1 MSRSGLI
8 TFAFCLR
15 IFQLSNGNVLKLQS
29 RNGNKNINKIKVCIF
44 YEQFFTPFTST
55 CFIFIL
61 FFFWKIPVVVG
72 KMNRTVQST
81 QPPTTTTQAPLTTPG
96 LSTAFECYLDSVS
109 WFWIHVWF
117 SMIEQLIHQ
126 KGELW
131 QVADCDPPG
140 SDCVSLTLPG
150 EARSSGV
157 DERICC
163 SSPETG
169 ITYVT
174 SPFINS
180 LINYLF

>member
-8 TFAFCLR
+8 TFAFCIC

-29 RNGNKNINKIKVCIF
+29 KNGNKNINKIKVCIF

-61 FFFWKIPVVVG
+61 YFFWKIPVVVG

-109 WFWIHVWF
+109 
-117 SMIEQLIHQ
+117 
-126 KGELW
+126 
-131 QVADCDPPG
+131 
-140 SDCVSLTLPG
+140 
-150 EARSSGV
+150 
-157 DERICC
+157 
-163 SSPETG
+163 
-169 ITYVT
+169 
-174 SPFINS
+174 
-180 LINYLF
+180 